1 MRKARAHVFLIENT
15 QNRDST
21 AIQLTLR
28 IEPGDER
35 SPQCAVGPRRV
46 TQNELNG
53 FLKMYRHL
61 ADEGR
66 KRVRE
71 GSRDTDTPEV
81 FGTKTSR
88 T

>member
-1 MRKARAHVFLIENT
+1 MRKDRAHVFLIQNT

-21 AIQLTLR
+21 AIQLTLNELIR
-28 IEPGDER
+28 ATSGAHNALLDLEEL
-35 SPQCAVGPRRV
+35 

-66 KRVRE
+66 KRV
-71 GSRDTDTPEV
+71 
-81 FGTKTSR
+81 
-88 T
+88 

>member
-1 MRKARAHVFLIENT
+1 LSRATSAAHNALLDLEE
-15 QNRDST
+15 
-21 AIQLTLR
+21 L
-28 IEPGDER
+28 
-35 SPQCAVGPRRV
+35 

-53 FLKMYRHL
+53 FPKMYRHL

-66 KRVRE
+66 MKVRE

-81 FGTKTSR
+81 SGPKTSR

>member
-1 MRKARAHVFLIENT
+1 LSRATSAAHNALLDLEE
-15 QNRDST
+15 
-21 AIQLTLR
+21 L
-28 IEPGDER
+28 
-35 SPQCAVGPRRV
+35 

-81 FGTKTSR
+81 SGTKTSR

>member
-1 MRKARAHVFLIENT
+1 LSRATSAAHNALLDLEE
-15 QNRDST
+15 
-21 AIQLTLR
+21 L
-28 IEPGDER
+28 
-35 SPQCAVGPRRV
+35 

-66 KRVRE
+66 MKVRE